1 MCLSLTCYMSEMSK
15 WFDVHFKMSKIRK
28 GKILKLNLES
38 KSDVF
43 NVWAQQ
49 VMDVASKA
57 WLILFLIF
65 AFWHEIF
72 MFASSTNQ
80 YGTSQI

>member
-1 MCLSLTCYMSEMSK
+1 MDTEAQSVMSKPVCTLSLTQVQFLFKYCSVVGRRWGMCLSLTCYMSEMSK

-43 NVWAQQ
+43 NVWA
-49 VMDVASKA
+49 
-57 WLILFLIF
+57 
-65 AFWHEIF
+65 
-72 MFASSTNQ
+72 
-80 YGTSQI
+80 